1 MAKYV
6 FIGAIVVGAAVLIS
20 NGCGGVKDRV
30 GVVADKALK
39 QIDDMIGDLDIQRK
53 KVERQYNDVQK
64 ATQQVSEQFVLS
76 LIHI

>member
-6 FIGAIVVGAAVLIS
+6 FIGAILVGAAVLIS
-20 NGCGGVKDRV
+20 NNGCGAVQDRV

-39 QIDDMIGDLDIQRK
+39 EIDKMIGDLDIQRK
-53 KVERQYNDVQK
+53 KVERQY
-64 ATQQVSEQFVLS
+64 LS